1 MKKIFLLLICG
12 LYTGFYHAQQTVPSD
27 TKKQDYKA
35 PSDAPMGYTY
45 NFDKVFAA
53 LWSEMSIPSGNKQS
67 PEYQLTHSKDFPKAS
82 QTLNNEV
89 YGKALLR
96 KWMEEHPDAIINAYK
111 TREDIV
117 TPFAR

>member
-1 MKKIFLLLICG
+1 MKKILFFLVCSFC
-12 LYTGFYHAQQTVPSD
+12 YTVYHAQQAAPSP
-27 TKKQDYKA
+27 TKDYKA
-35 PSDAPMGYTY
+35 PSDAPSGYTY

-53 LWSEMSIPSGNKQS
+53 LWSEMSAPSGNNQS
-67 PEYQLTHSKDFPKAS
+67 PEYQLIHSKDFPKTT
-82 QTLNNEV
+82 QTLHNEV

-96 KWMEEHPDAIINAYK
+96 KWMEEHPDMIINAYK